1 MKYIEKHF
9 FTKVLYL
16 VVEYILNFSPESE
29 NFYFSENMLIDMH
42 ILIMLQYN
50 ELYTTRCEDYT
61 LASNLITT
69 LSAVYGLKYLDQSD
83 LDRIYQS
90 LARSIYKSA
99 NENNFEVILRFP
111 NIGPNSIP
119 LLKFFKL

>member
-1 MKYIEKHF
+1 
-9 FTKVLYL
+9 
-16 VVEYILNFSPESE
+16 
-29 NFYFSENMLIDMH
+29 
-42 ILIMLQYN
+42 MLQYN

-61 LASNLITT
+61 LASNLITIQ
-69 LSAVYGLKYLDQSD
+69 SAVYGLKYLDQSD

-111 NIGPNSIP
+111 NIGPNSIL